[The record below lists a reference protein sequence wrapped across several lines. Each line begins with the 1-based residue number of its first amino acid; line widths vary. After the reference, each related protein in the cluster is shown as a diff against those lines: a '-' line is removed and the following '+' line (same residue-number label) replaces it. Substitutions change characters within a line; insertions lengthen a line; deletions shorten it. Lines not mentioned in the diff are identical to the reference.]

1 MTTRDRTPRINH
13 KLDEPLFPM
22 LPPKQVLRDRI
33 ARIIAATRFPFIDQ
47 TTWDEGRRTLVNTQ
61 KEKTFAIVGPHG
73 KIYPSIVVLDPDGG
87 IREIGEVEMEV
98 KPSLAAKWS
107 LLSDKTGMG
116 ERYKKLFIYVPF
128 GEGNEAKRLL
138 EERGIEY
145 AGLREW
151 SIEEGSLVTRPVV
164 TPDMDYDH
172 RVS

>member
-1 MTTRDRTPRINH
+1 MTTCERILHINH
-13 KLDEPLFPM
+13 KRDEPLFPM

-47 TTWDEGRRTLVNTQ
+47 TTWDEGRRTFVNTQ
-61 KEKTFAIVGPHG
+61 KEKIFAIVGPRG
-73 KIYPSIVVLDPDGG
+73 KIYPSIVVLDPDGA

-98 KPSLAAKWS
+98 ESSLAAKWS

-116 ERYKKLFIYVPF
+116 EKYKKLFIYVPL

-138 EERGIEY
+138 EEKGIEY

-151 SIEEGSLVTRPVV
+151 SIEEGVLVTRPVV
-164 TPDMDYDH
+164 TPDMGYDH